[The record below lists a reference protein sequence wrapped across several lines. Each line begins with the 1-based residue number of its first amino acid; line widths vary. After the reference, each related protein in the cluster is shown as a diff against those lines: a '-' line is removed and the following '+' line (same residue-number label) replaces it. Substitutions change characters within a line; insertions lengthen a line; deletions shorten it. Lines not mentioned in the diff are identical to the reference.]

1 VRPSGDLFA
10 VFMQL
15 VNELS
20 SFLVRVLGLAV
31 AAEEEEE
38 EEEEPPPPRV
48 LVLLLFFDLTANA
61 E

>member
-1 VRPSGDLFA
+1 
-10 VFMQL
+10 MQL

-20 SFLVRVLGLAV
+20 SFLFRVLGLAV